1 MGGDTPGT
9 KRSVHYSSPMA
20 TNPSANRFTI
30 EVWWHGMN
38 GSTESNVFGS
48 FGDDEWGDLL
58 REMGISGE
66 RYQNF
71 LHQAASQAIAGLE
84 VSPLIHEFPQLSR
97 LAACDEGN
105 VRFIGKD
112 LTQLMDD
119 AGNIK
124 QTLRSAAAIT
134 IQMLLDAGDH
144 AMSIRGELVIHPF
157 GTH

>member
-1 MGGDTPGT
+1 
-9 KRSVHYSSPMA
+9 
-20 TNPSANRFTI
+20 
-30 EVWWHGMN
+30 MN

-66 RYQNF
+66 RYQNY
-71 LHQAASQAIAGLE
+71 LHQAASQAIAGLK
-84 VSPLIHEFPQLSR
+84 VPPLIREFPQLSR

-112 LTQLMDD
+112 LTRLMDD
-119 AGNIK
+119 AANIQ
-124 QTLRSAAAIT
+124 QTLRSASAAII
-134 IQMLLDAGDH
+134 IQMLLDAGNH
-144 AMSIRGELVIHPF
+144 AMSINGELVIHPF